1 MNKQLTANLII
12 TSIFILAMKDSA
24 SFVHT
29 MLHYIPNNPWHQHAP
44 LAHKHRINPLEIHKY
59 LQQKN
64 SHAHEHTAHTHTHAH
79 DVMDHI
85 HADDSG
91 HQTSKSESINLSIKI
106 DLFIQSYAN
115 FTVARK
121 HILILFKHNSLY
133 SFSRITHS
141 PFPPFQPPQA

>member
-1 MNKQLTANLII
+1 MNKQLTAFLII

-24 SFVHT
+24 SFIHT
-29 MLHYIPNNPWHQHAP
+29 ILHYIPNNPWHQHTP
-44 LAHKHRINPLEIHKY
+44 VVHRHKINPLEIHKY

-64 SHAHEHTAHTHTHAH
+64 SHTHEHIAHTHAH

-85 HADDSG
+85 HADDSA
-91 HQTSKSESINLSIKI
+91 HQASKSESINLSLKI
-106 DLFIQSYAN
+106 DLFIQSYTN
-115 FTVARK
+115 FTGPRK
-121 HILILFKHNSLY
+121 HISILFKHNSLY